1 MTETHAGAER
11 RTPSPRRNFTLIAYL
26 TFTSRG
32 EHKSEENRLY
42 AQETSRRL
50 HRLLDHLRHRVDG
63 VLDVRL
69 FKHALGGL
77 NPVGRGHPPT
87 QVLVEVARLA
97 VLDAMRSGTEQP
109 GELRDLLELV
119 RERIDTC
126 STEIVY
132 ESPLPV

>member
-1 MTETHAGAER
+1 MTETRAGADP

-42 AQETSRRL
+42 ARETSRRL
-50 HRLLDHLRHRVDG
+50 HSLLHYLRHGVEG

-87 QVLVEVARLA
+87 QVLVEIGRLS
-97 VLDAMRSGTEQP
+97 VLDTIRAHTQRP
-109 GELRDLLELV
+109 GELRDLVERV
-119 RERIDTC
+119 RERVDTC

-132 ESPLPV
+132 EAPLQL